1 LFTVMSKYEDNNL
14 LIKQAYQEVLT
25 YQLEEVRMREALDR
39 IEHQKIVI
47 QHTDRPTPFSFPI
60 MVDRLR
66 EQLTSE
72 KLDDRIQ
79 KMIKQYGNAD

>member
-14 LIKQAYQEVLT
+14 LVKQAYQEVLT
-25 YQLEEVRMREALDR
+25 YQLEEVRMRVALDR
-39 IEHQKIVI
+39 IATQNIIIK
-47 QHTDRPTPFSFPI
+47 TTKKPTPLSFPI

-72 KLDDRIQ
+72 KLEDRIQ
-79 KMIKQYGNAD
+79 KMIKQYSDAD

>member
-1 LFTVMSKYEDNNL
+1 L
-14 LIKQAYQEVLT
+14 LVNQAYQEVLT
-25 YQLEEVRMREALDR
+25 YQLEEVRMRKALNR
-39 IEHQKIVI
+39 IATQKIVI
-47 QHTDRPTPFSFPI
+47 RKTRKPTPFSFPI

-79 KMIKQYGNAD
+79 KMLKQYSNAD